1 MCRLIAKC
9 LLLLVMLS
17 GCAHHPD
24 TRSAR
29 HLQAQA
35 LAHQAEQAYLDGAL
49 ERSRR
54 TYEKALLLNT
64 VIENTDGIARNLLS
78 LTQIHRDQGDYDLA
92 ESRLKLILLNRESL
106 FTGDMRIEAM
116 TRSAQLALLQKQ
128 TSKAEVLAQQAQS
141 LCAASVCKLEA
152 AILNLRSQ
160 TAFEQGE
167 LQTGAEL
174 AQQSAAKAE
183 KQGQPVEMSNAWRLL
198 GAIRLRQGS
207 ASDAVPLL
215 DKVLALDKQSGL
227 PIKIAEDLALL
238 AEAHEQLGQY
248 EEAESCRRREHAIRA
263 ALGEK

>member
-1 MCRLIAKC
+1 MFRSSAKC

-29 HLQAQA
+29 HVQA
-35 LAHQAEQAYLDGAL
+35 LEMAHLAELAYLDGAL

-54 TYEKALLLNT
+54 IYEKALSLNMS
-64 VIENTDGIARNLLS
+64 IENAGGIAGNLLS
-78 LTQIHRDQGDYDLA
+78 LAQIHHDQGEYDLA
-92 ESRLKLILLNRESL
+92 EIRLQLILLNRENL

-116 TRSAQLALLQKQ
+116 ARSAQLALMQKQ
-128 TSKAEVLAQQAQS
+128 TGKADALAQQAQS
-141 LCAASVCKLEA
+141 LCVASACRLEP

-167 LQTGAEL
+167 FQVGAEL

-183 KQGQPVEMSNAWRLL
+183 KQGQSAEMNNALRLL
-198 GAIRLRQGS
+198 AAIRLRQGT
-207 ASDAVPLL
+207 ASDTVQLL
-215 DKVLALDKQSGL
+215 GKVLETDKQSGL

-238 AEAHEQLGQY
+238 AEAQEQLGQH
-248 EEAESCRRREHAIRA
+248 EAAESCRRRERAIRA
-263 ALGEK
+263 ALGGK